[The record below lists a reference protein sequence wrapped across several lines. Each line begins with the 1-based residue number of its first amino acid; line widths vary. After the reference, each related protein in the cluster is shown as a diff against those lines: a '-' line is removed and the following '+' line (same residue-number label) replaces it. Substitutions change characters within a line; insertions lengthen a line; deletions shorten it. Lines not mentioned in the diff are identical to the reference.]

1 MKIYKISY
9 NNGRIVQI
17 KKLVS
22 VDIYINF
29 IKPIEDLIN
38 DLDIEIYNCKKKN
51 KDKKKLLENKKEE
64 AKRKL
69 AEYKPYFIVGSP
81 LYKAI
86 GTGILELPKY
96 EGGMHIIDIQEIN

>member
-9 NNGRIVQI
+9 NNGRIVQT

-22 VDIYINF
+22 IDTYIHF
-29 IKPIEDLIN
+29 IKPLEDLIN
-38 DLDIEIYNCKKKN
+38 DLDTEIYACKKKN
-51 KDKKKLLENKKEE
+51 KDKKKLLEDKKEE

-69 AEYKPYFIVGSP
+69 TKYKPYFIVGSP

-86 GTGILELPKY
+86 GTGILELPRH
-96 EGGMHIIDIQEIN
+96 EGGIHIIDIQEIN